1 MGNILRAVVRD
12 GRIEVLDP
20 VELPEGT
27 RLQIAVLG
35 EDDQQF
41 WQGVN
46 QVSLD
51 AIWNNPEDDIYA
63 QLLKG

>member
-1 MGNILRAVVRD
+1 MRSM
-12 GRIEVLDP
+12 
-20 VELPEGT
+20 
-27 RLQIAVLG
+27 QIVVLG

-46 QVSLD
+46 EVSLD

-63 QLLKG
+63 QLLQG